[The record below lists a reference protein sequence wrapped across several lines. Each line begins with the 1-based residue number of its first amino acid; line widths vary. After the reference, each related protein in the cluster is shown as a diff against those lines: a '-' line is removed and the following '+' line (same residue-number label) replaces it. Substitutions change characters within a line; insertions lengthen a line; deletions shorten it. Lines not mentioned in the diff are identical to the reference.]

1 MVGAPVGA
9 PISDETSLSA
19 WLGQNPDALG
29 EGATFVVGLDGVLRL
44 APRRSEHLACAGANE
59 VLAAGFSG
67 TTHAYTKGITL

>member
-1 MVGAPVGA
+1 MGA

-29 EGATFVVGLDGVLRL
+29 EGATFVVGLAGVLRL